1 MADNVTI
8 TAGAGTTIAA
18 DDVGGALHQRVKLV
32 LGDDGT
38 AVDAKSA
45 SSQLLV
51 SGVIGVV
58 SANFTRPS
66 DTTAYASADLVA
78 NSTTA
83 GSVTPLS
90 FSAARYSGGSGM
102 IRRARLLKTATSIT
116 NASFRLHLY
125 GSSPTV
131 TNGDNAAWLSIT
143 ADYLGSIDF
152 IFGVTFSD
160 DAMAVGVP
168 SVGSEIPFIP
178 ASGSTIYGLLEA
190 RGAYTP
196 ASAEVFTVYLDVMQ
210 N

>member
-1 MADNVTI
+1 MADNISV

-45 SSQLLV
+45 SSQLLI
-51 SGVIGVV
+51 SSVIAVV
-58 SANFTRPS
+58 SANFTRPG
-66 DTTAYASADLVA
+66 DTTDYATGDLVA
-78 NSTTA
+78 NSTTS
-83 GSVTPLS
+83 GSVTPMS
-90 FSAARYSGGSGM
+90 FTASRYSGGSGI

-143 ADYLGSIDF
+143 ADYLGYVDLV
-152 IFGVTFSD
+152 FGVTFSD
-160 DAMAVGVP
+160 DAMAVTGQV
-168 SVGSEIPFIP
+168 EIPFIP

-190 RGAYTP
+190 RGIYAP
-196 ASAEVFTVYLDVMQ
+196 ANAEVFTVYLDVLQ